1 MSQYFR
7 KNKIYIIFYN
17 TNICLLFKKKLNILN
32 TKFRK
37 KIEYPT
43 YDICIC
49 LPAWHP
55 LASLK
60 PPVIWVSKY
69 YIHKY
74 IIMSSWVKAR
84 NVEA

>member
-7 KNKIYIIFYN
+7 KNTIYIIFYN
-17 TNICLLFKKKLNILN
+17 TNICLLFNKTEYFKYE
-32 TKFRK
+32 FQGE

-43 YDICIC
+43 YDICVC